1 MHYVGII
8 ISTHQFI
15 PCYVSI
21 YTNSRILKPFEDSVS
36 TGLKVDIAQDSISNQ
51 VAAKAAQRV
60 TLLLQQT
67 PPVKKFNIAYD
78 AHNTSQDSIN
88 SQVVV
93 KAKLRGTLLL

>member
-1 MHYVGII
+1 MKAAQRVTLLLSKLILSKISIHVMHTRFG
-8 ISTHQFI
+8 T
-15 PCYVSI
+15 
-21 YTNSRILKPFEDSVS
+21 
-36 TGLKVDIAQDSISNQ
+36 QDSISNQ

-93 KAKLRGTLLL
+93 KAKLRGCSFSSKL